1 MALGCTQNM
10 LMALDREQRLIYV
23 LDTGF
28 GLPSKDAA
36 DVLGVTPEAFR
47 QRLARARARLDT
59 FTQRTC
65 GLVAPE
71 AACTCDKQLPAIRFI
86 HAKENAP
93 VPLAAIHSA
102 EKLEAQ
108 RNFDAFVRLCDTA
121 ALFRAHPEYQV
132 HSAMQGAIRAVLRIE
147 GFWDDL
153 RPLH

>member
-1 MALGCTQNM
+1 M
-10 LMALDREQRLIYV
+10 
-23 LDTGF
+23 LDTVF

-36 DVLGVTPEAFR
+36 DVLGVTPETFR
-47 QRLARARARLDT
+47 QRLSRTRARLDT

-86 HAKENAP
+86 RFKDDAP
-93 VPLAAIHSA
+93 TPLAAIHSA

-108 RNFDAFVRLCDTA
+108 RNFAAFVRLCDTA

-132 HSAMQGAIRAVLRIE
+132 PSAMQGAIRAVLHVE
-147 GFWDDL
+147 GFWDDQ